1 MPIPPRLSQQYGN
14 STGADGSQ
22 HAKKTPTSIPGGAA
36 PATSSATAP
45 STRARTGSSGS
56 TPTPGSASATTRP
69 VSVRAHCSHA
79 RMSVTHISARKTGDH
94 GYGEGIEVLL
104 DPAGMAYRLN
114 GEPLVARDAKIG
126 PYHVNVKGK
135 HKILARG
142 RARP

>member
-1 MPIPPRLSQQYGN
+1 MPPAPTTKTQRLECPYHGRGRLATREEDIAVHEGQDWLFWVDPY
-14 STGADGSQ
+14 TGLGQCDDE
-22 HAKKTPTSIPGGAA
+22 
-36 PATSSATAP
+36 
-45 STRARTGSSGS
+45 
-56 TPTPGSASATTRP
+56 AS
-69 VSVRAHCSHA
+69 
-79 RMSVTHISARKTGDH
+79 RKTGDH

-104 DPAGMAYRLN
+104 DTAGMAYRLN